1 MKAHYRVRVAVPLDR
16 VAVDALLE
24 ASYPVLM
31 RDSYDPAA
39 LAGAL
44 PAMTKANPVL
54 LSSGRYYLAET
65 GEGVAVGCG
74 GWSFER
80 PARGDV
86 IPGLAHLRHFA
97 THPDWTG
104 RGVGR
109 AIYALCETAARAESV
124 TRFECFSSL
133 NADGFY
139 AALGFRVIE
148 QIELP
153 FGPDCSL
160 PSLWMERTI

>member
-1 MKAHYRVRVAVPLDR
+1 MSASFHLRVTNKNDAPAVSE
-16 VAVDALLE
+16 LLK
-24 ASYPVLM
+24 ASYPPLM
-31 RDSYDPAA
+31 RDSYDPSS

-44 PAMTKANPVL
+44 PAMTRANPIL
-54 LSSGRYYLAET
+54 LASGRYYLAEA
-65 GEGVAVGCG
+65 GDGLAVGCG
-74 GWSFER
+74 GWSLER
-80 PARGDV
+80 PGTGEVA
-86 IPGLAHLRHFA
+86 PGLAHLRHFA

-109 AIYALCETAARAESV
+109 AIYARCETAARNESV
-124 TRFECFSSL
+124 TRIECYSSL

-139 AALGFRVIE
+139 AALGFRIME